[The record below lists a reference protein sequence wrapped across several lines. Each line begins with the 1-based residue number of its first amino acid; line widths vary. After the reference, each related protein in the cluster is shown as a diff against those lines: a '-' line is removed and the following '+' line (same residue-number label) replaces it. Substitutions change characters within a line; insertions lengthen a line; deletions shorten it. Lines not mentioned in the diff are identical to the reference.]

1 MILALGKTLDV
12 KVIAEGVETE
22 PQRNF
27 LETAGCRFFQ
37 GYVFGHPMPSEEF
50 TIFMRANQ
58 QR

>member
-1 MILALGKTLDV
+1 MNG